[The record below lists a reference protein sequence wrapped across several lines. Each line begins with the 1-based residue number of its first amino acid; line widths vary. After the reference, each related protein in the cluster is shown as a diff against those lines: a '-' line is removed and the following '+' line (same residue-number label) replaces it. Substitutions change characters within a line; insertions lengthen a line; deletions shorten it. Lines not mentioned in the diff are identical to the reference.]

1 MKPFVFKI
9 GGEAGFGIMS
19 AGLNFAKLATRSG
32 YFTFDYSEYP
42 SIIRGGHNLMQVVIA
57 PEPVRAQ
64 YKSTDFL
71 VALNKETIDLHI
83 EELGDGASLL
93 CDEENKLFIKPKKKI
108 NIFLIPINKIA
119 KEIGGSL
126 LLRNT
131 AALGASIALLGGDLK
146 IYKDLIAKEFS
157 AKDPKVTE
165 SNFLVCH
172 AAYDYAKQNYGNKI
186 ISSIKPL
193 SRKTNQKMII
203 NGNEA
208 VSMGAVAAGV
218 KFVSIYPMTPTSGI
232 LHVLAGLQEK
242 YDFICKQPED
252 EIAAINMAI
261 GASFAGARSLVATSG
276 GGFCLMTEAYGLAGM
291 TETPLVIIE
300 GMRGGPAT
308 GLPTWTEQGDL
319 RMVLHAHQSDL
330 PRIVL
335 AAGDIEEAFHLTM
348 LAFNLADKYQT
359 PVVVI
364 VDKQIC
370 ESHMS
375 LGLFDYKNYK
385 VEVGKL
391 LLKKQANYKRFA
403 LSIDGISMRS
413 PVGFGNYVMAN
424 SDEHNE
430 EGYSNEGA
438 QNRIEQ
444 MDKRM
449 RKLETCAA
457 NDMPKPVLFGPK
469 NADLTIVSWGS
480 NKGAILEAMKNVK
493 NVNYLHLTW
502 MSPFPSQETAKLL
515 KKARHVL
522 NIECNYTAQMGGLIH
537 EKTGIAV
544 KNNLLKYDGRPF
556 YPEEIV
562 AEIKKVLSSKK

>member
-1 MKPFVFKI
+1 
-9 GGEAGFGIMS
+9 MS
-19 AGLNFAKLATRSG
+19 AGLNMSKLASRSG
-32 YFTFDYSEYP
+32 YFSFDYSEYP
-42 SIIRGGHNLMQVVIA
+42 SIIRGGHNLMQIVVSD
-57 PEPVRAQ
+57 EPVRAQ
-64 YKSTDFL
+64 YKTADFL
-71 VALNKETIDLHI
+71 VALNKETIDLHV
-83 EELGDGASLL
+83 EELEDGGSLL
-93 CDEENKLFIKPKKKI
+93 CDEESKPLFQKLKKI

-119 KEIGGSL
+119 KELGGSL

-146 IYKDLIAKEFS
+146 IFKNLVAQEFS
-157 AKDPKVTE
+157 AKDPKITE
-165 SNFLVCH
+165 NNFAVCQ
-172 AAYDYAKQNYGNKI
+172 AGYDYAIKNYGDKI
-186 ISSIKPL
+186 KDILKP
-193 SRKTNQKMII
+193 RKTKIKMVI

-208 VSMGAVAAGV
+208 ISLGAVAAGMQ
-218 KFVSIYPMTPTSGI
+218 FSAIYPMTPISGI
-232 LHVLAGLQEK
+232 LHSLALLQEK
-242 YDFICKQPED
+242 YGFVCKQPED

-300 GMRGGPAT
+300 GMRGAPAT

-319 RMVLHAHQSDL
+319 RMVLHAHQGDF

-348 LAFNLADKYQT
+348 LAFNLADEYQT

-375 LGLFDYKNYK
+375 VGLFDYKTYK
-385 VEVGKL
+385 ADVGKL
-391 LLKKQANYKRFA
+391 LLKKQDNYKRFA
-403 LSIDGISMRS
+403 LSADGISTRS

-430 EGYSNEGA
+430 AGFSSEEA

-444 MDKRM
+444 MEKRM
-449 RKLETCAA
+449 QKLQTCAKE
-457 NDMPKPVLFGPK
+457 DMSAPRIIGPK

-480 NKGAILEAMKNVK
+480 NKGAILEAMKNFS
-493 NVNYLHLTW
+493 NVNFLHLTW
-502 MSPFPSQETAKLL
+502 ISPFPAKEVKNIL
-515 KKARHVL
+515 ARARRVL
-522 NIECNYTAQMGGLIH
+522 NIECNYSAQMSGLIK
-537 EKTGIAV
+537 ERTGIEI
-544 KNNLLKYDGRPF
+544 KNNLLKYNGRPF

-562 AEIKKVLSSKK
+562 VQIKKVLALKK

>member
-1 MKPFVFKI
+1 MKPFIFKI

-19 AGLNFAKLATRSG
+19 SGLNMSKLVSRSG
-32 YFTFDYSEYP
+32 YFSFDYSEYP
-42 SIIRGGHNLMQVVIA
+42 SIIRGGHNLMQIVISD
-57 PEPVRAQ
+57 EPVRAQ
-64 YKSTDFL
+64 YKTTDFL
-71 VALNKETIDLHI
+71 VALNKETIDLHA
-83 EELGDGASLL
+83 EELVDGGSLL
-93 CDEENKLFIKPKKKI
+93 CDEENKPLLQKSKKI

-131 AALGASIALLGGDLK
+131 AALGASIALLGGNLEIFK
-146 IYKDLIAKEFS
+146 NLIAQEFS
-157 AKDPKVTE
+157 AKDPKITE
-165 SNFLVCH
+165 NNFAVCQ
-172 AAYDYAKQNYGNKI
+172 AGYDYAKKNYGDKI
-186 ISSIKPL
+186 KNILKPRQ
-193 SRKTNQKMII
+193 SETKMVI

-208 VSMGAVAAGV
+208 ISLGAVAAGMQ
-218 KFVSIYPMTPTSGI
+218 FSAIYPMTPISGI
-232 LHVLAGLQEK
+232 LHSLALLQKK
-242 YDFICKQPED
+242 YGFVCKQPED

-300 GMRGGPAT
+300 GMRGAPAT

-319 RMVLHAHQSDL
+319 RMVLHAHHGDF

-375 LGLFDYKNYK
+375 IGLFDYKTYK

-391 LLKKQANYKRFA
+391 LLKKQDNYKRFA
-403 LSIDGISMRS
+403 LSADGISTRS

-430 EGYSNEGA
+430 YGFSSEEA
-438 QNRIEQ
+438 KNRIDQ
-444 MDKRM
+444 MNKRM
-449 RKLETCAA
+449 QKLETCAK
-457 NDMPKPVLFGPK
+457 NDMSNPVLFGPK
-469 NADLTIVSWGS
+469 DADLTIVSWGS
-480 NKGAILEAMKNVK
+480 NKGAVLEAIKHFK
-493 NVNYLHLTW
+493 NVNFLHLTW
-502 MSPFPSQETAKLL
+502 VSPFPAVAI
-515 KKARHVL
+515 KKALEKARRVL
-522 NIECNYTAQMGGLIH
+522 NVECNYSAQMGSLIR
-537 EKTGIAV
+537 EKTGIEI

-556 YPEEIV
+556 YPEEII
-562 AEIKKVLSSKK
+562 AQIKKVL

>member
-1 MKPFVFKI
+1 MKPFIFKI

-19 AGLNFAKLATRSG
+19 AGLNFAKLAARSG

-57 PEPVRAQ
+57 DEPVRAQ

-146 IYKDLIAKEFS
+146 IYKDLITQEFS
-157 AKDPKVTE
+157 TKDPKITE
-165 SNFLVCH
+165 SNILVCQ

-186 ISSIKPL
+186 ISSLKSL
-193 SRKTNQKMII
+193 SPKTNQKMII
-203 NGNEA
+203 NGNES

-218 KFVSIYPMTPTSGI
+218 KFASIYPMTPTSGI
-232 LHVLAGLQEK
+232 LHTLAALQEK

-261 GASFAGARSLVATSG
+261 GASFAGARALVATSG
-276 GGFCLMTEAYGLAGM
+276 GGFCLMAEAYGLAGIA
-291 TETPLVIIE
+291 EIPLVIIE

-319 RMVLHAHQSDL
+319 RMVLHAHQSDF
-330 PRIVL
+330 PRIIL

-348 LAFNLADKYQT
+348 QAFNLADKYQT
-359 PVVVI
+359 PVVVL

-375 LGLFDYKNYK
+375 LGLFDYADYK
-385 VEVGKL
+385 IDLGKL
-391 LLKKQANYKRFA
+391 LLKKREGYKRFA
-403 LSIDGISMRS
+403 LSTDGISLRS
-413 PVGFGNYVMAN
+413 PAGFGNYVMAN

-430 EGYSNEGA
+430 DGYSNEGA

-444 MDKRM
+444 MNKRM
-449 RKLETCAA
+449 QKLETCAK

-480 NKGAILEAMKNVK
+480 NKGAILEAMKGIK
-493 NVNYLHLTW
+493 NVNYLHLIW
-502 MSPFPSQETAKLL
+502 MSPFPAQETAKVLQ
-515 KKARHVL
+515 KARRIL
-522 NIECNYTAQMGGLIH
+522 NVECNYTAQMGGLIK
-537 EKTGIAV
+537 EKTGIDI

-556 YPEEIV
+556 CPEEIA
-562 AEIKKVLSSKK
+562 AEIKKVLKK